1 MEIVRKIDKKPY
13 DRLSHVSNCTFGPL
27 NEPMAWV
34 KPKEIVEIETHDR
47 FGDIVKIGKE
57 LKEIVKE
64 GLLRFVNPVTGPI
77 YIEEAKPGD
86 TLIVEILDIRIPEI
100 GVTTASPDSGA
111 LKGLV
116 EISEIKTKFLKIRK
130 GKVVYETS
138 KGSKVEIP
146 VKPFIGTIGVSPEIE
161 TISTTTPGRHGGN
174 MDCPDICPGNKLYLP
189 VFREGAL
196 FSLGNVHA
204 VQGDGKICG
213 TSLEVPAH
221 IKLKFDL
228 IRDKKVNWPRVESPE
243 EIMTI
248 CSDKP
253 LEDAAKLAF
262 MELIKWMKSDY
273 NFWEI
278 DAYILLSLAAKLNIA
293 QIVNPLYTVIAKI
306 SKQYLQ

>member
-1 MEIVRKIDKKPY
+1 MEIVRKIGKKPY

-27 NEPMAWV
+27 NEPMIWV

-57 LKEIVKE
+57 LKEIVEE

-77 YIEEAKPGD
+77 YIEEAKLGD

-130 GKVVYETS
+130 GKVVFETS

-204 VQGDGKICG
+204 IQGDGKICG
-213 TSLEVPAH
+213 TALEVSAH

-228 IRDKKVNWPRVESPE
+228 IRDKKVDWPRVESPE
-243 EIMTI
+243 KIMTI

-273 NFWEI
+273 NFGEI
-278 DAYILLSLAAKLNIA
+278 DAYMLLSLAAKLNVA
-293 QIVNPLYTVIAKI
+293 QIVNPLYTVTAKI

>member
-1 MEIVRKIDKKPY
+1 MEIARKIDKKPY

-27 NEPMAWV
+27 NEPMIWV

-57 LKEIVKE
+57 LKEIVEE

-86 TLIVEILDIRIPEI
+86 TLIVEILDIRISEI

-221 IKLKFDL
+221 IELKFDL